1 MSEPNYLINAVL
13 NWIKSNPLFAG
24 IAALVLAVLLVWFK
38 DSIGGQF
45 ERFNQWRFDK
55 AVAAK
60 QAEIDKISQENK
72 RLLEEAKRAFA
83 LGEAKELERDAAYA
97 ELERYGVKA
106 REAVAAQQKAQ
117 AEYEADKNRINADI
131 PMFEQCRML
140 CSERAEVGYPCR
152 PSVDLYC
159 ARYAGR

>member
-1 MSEPNYLINAVL
+1 MNYLINSL
-13 NWIKSNPLFAG
+13 LKWIKGNPVIALVVAVIL
-24 IAALVLAVLLVWFK
+24 IAALWWFK
-38 DSIGGQF
+38 GAIGGQV

-60 QAEIDKISQENK
+60 QAEIDKLSQENK
-72 RLLEEAKRAFA
+72 KLLEEAKRAFA

-117 AEYEADKNRINADI
+117 AEYEADKTRINTDI
-131 PMFEQCRML
+131 PLLERCRHL
-140 CSERAEVGYPCR
+140 CAERAEVGYPCR
-152 PSVDLYC
+152 PSVELYC
-159 ARYAGR
+159 SRYAGR

>member
-1 MSEPNYLINAVL
+1 MNYLINSL
-13 NWIKSNPLFAG
+13 LKWIKGNPVIALVVAVIL
-24 IAALVLAVLLVWFK
+24 IAALWWFK
-38 DSIGGQF
+38 GAIGGQV

-60 QAEIDKISQENK
+60 QAEIDKLSQENK
-72 RLLEEAKRAFA
+72 KLLEEAKRAFA

-117 AEYEADKNRINADI
+117 AEYEADKTRINTDI
-131 PMFEQCRML
+131 PLFERCRHL
-140 CSERAEVGYPCR
+140 CAERAEVGYPCR
-152 PSVDLYC
+152 PSVELYC
-159 ARYAGR
+159 SRYAGR